1 MKENQIIEK
10 VGISKKSYSDAVN
23 NAIKEVEKNAV
34 VSWFKVVEFRGRV
47 DKGQIEY
54 QTIIKI
60 GI

>member
-10 VGISKKSYSDAVN
+10 VGISKKSYTDAVN
-23 NAIKEVEKNAV
+23 NAIKEVEKNNDI
-34 VSWFKVVEFRGRV
+34 SWFEVIEFRGRV
-47 DKGQIEY
+47 DKGKIEY